1 MRVIKTER
9 ILPCLVDPW
18 KIRGIFYL
26 DCELTEH
33 ELKKLSELYNGRY
46 VAGLKTALIQVRGRE
61 INFFSTGKVAVRL
74 AEDENEAIS
83 LINSVLASLQQAL
96 LLEEI

>member
-1 MRVIKTER
+1 MRVIKTEK

-26 DCELTEH
+26 DSKLGEH

-46 VAGLKTALIQVRGRE
+46 VAGLKCTLIRVRGVE
-61 INFFSTGKVAVRL
+61 LSFFSSGKVALRL
-74 AEDENEAIS
+74 AEDESEAIT
-83 LINSVLASLQQAL
+83 LINSVLGSLQHVL
-96 LLEEI
+96 LLED